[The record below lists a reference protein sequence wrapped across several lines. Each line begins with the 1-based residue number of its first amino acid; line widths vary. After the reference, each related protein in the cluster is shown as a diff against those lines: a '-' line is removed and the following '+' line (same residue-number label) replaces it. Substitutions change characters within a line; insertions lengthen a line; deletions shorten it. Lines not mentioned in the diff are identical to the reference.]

1 VGSDSET
8 IDSYVTLNK
17 LDNYDNNES
26 DHVYSGEDYQN
37 NSKLSPPGKKDS
49 LRSQE
54 SEELD
59 SIGMNLSEVCIS
71 YEVKFYKPFHMS
83 LQSNFQRNSRNFS
96 FKIHLSDYP
105 KISIFSRFLQGN
117 CCIPELYNFVRLIYA
132 SKYQKNLTSV
142 GYVGTCS
149 TFFYQSFMSNSFTIL
164 QHILK
169 GGKF

>member
-1 VGSDSET
+1 MGSDSET

-49 LRSQE
+49 LGSQE

-117 CCIPELYNFVRLIYA
+117 CCISELYNFVRLIYA
-132 SKYQKNLTSV
+132 SKYQNV
-142 GYVGTCS
+142 
-149 TFFYQSFMSNSFTIL
+149 I
-164 QHILK
+164 
-169 GGKF
+169 